1 MGMGAYLEQDW
12 QNIIFEMGD
21 GYLWVSLLF
30 CLHLKMN
37 SLGLPWRSSGWD
49 SMLPLQEVWV
59 QSLVRKL
66 RSHVLHSQKKKD
78 SLMLLGEIVIP
89 FTATVSIR
97 NGKLW

>member
-37 SLGLPWRSSGWD
+37 SLGLPWRAFG
-49 SMLPLQEVWV
+49 
-59 QSLVRKL
+59 L
-66 RSHVLHSQKKKD
+66 RSVGQGGWTKVSRVC
-78 SLMLLGEIVIP
+78 SGEDC
-89 FTATVSIR
+89 
-97 NGKLW
+97 G